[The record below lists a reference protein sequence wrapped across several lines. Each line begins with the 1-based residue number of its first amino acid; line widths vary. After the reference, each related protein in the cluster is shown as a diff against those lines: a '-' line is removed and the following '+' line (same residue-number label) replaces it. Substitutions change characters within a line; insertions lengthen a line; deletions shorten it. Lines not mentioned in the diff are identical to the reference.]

1 MTDQNRLKELRL
13 NKYSSQKKFY
23 DEIITK
29 ELGLN
34 ITLRTY
40 QNWEIPENG
49 IKSKPAQKLADYF
62 GVSIG
67 YLLGYSDSDFKNMTS
82 DSYDDNEKKRAL
94 QGLDKLLLMSGY
106 LSQNQMISAIKQTIN
121 KEVLTKEF
129 TSSEIIELPGEKQKE
144 IILDKANKQTEKI
157 LRKISF
163 LSIALS
169 YLDNSESELL
179 TIFYFLPDEEKEKLL
194 EIAKVLHKK
203 QNIPDD

>member
-1 MTDQNRLKELRL
+1 MSRLKELRIKRELTQQQLVDEL
-13 NKYSSQKKFY
+13 NETFPHNEKPFSKM
-23 DEIITK
+23 
-29 ELGLN
+29 N
-34 ITLRTY
+34 IS
-40 QNWEIPENG
+40 NWENGKHNIKPE
-49 IKSKPAQKLADYF
+49 KAQQLADYF
-62 GVSIG
+62 GVSVG

-106 LSQNQMISAIKQTIN
+106 LSKNQMISAIEQTIN

-157 LRKISF
+157 LSKISF

-194 EIAKVLHKK
+194 EIAKVFHKK
-203 QNIPDD
+203 

>member
-1 MTDQNRLKELRL
+1 MIKLNRIKELRQKEKL
-13 NKYSSQKKFY
+13 TQEELANKIGVTKRT
-23 DEIITK
+23 IIA
-29 ELGLN
+29 
-34 ITLRTY
+34 
-40 QNWEIPENG
+40 WEKGERQIKPE
-49 IKSKPAQKLADYF
+49 KAQQLADYF
-62 GVSIG
+62 RVSVG
-67 YLLGYSDSDFKNMTS
+67 YLLWYSDSDFKNMTS

-106 LSQNQMISAIKQTIN
+106 LSKNQMISAIEQTIN

-157 LRKISF
+157 LSKISF

-194 EIAKVLHKK
+194 EIAKVFHKK
-203 QNIPDD
+203 QNTPDD

>member
-1 MTDQNRLKELRL
+1 MNRLKELRQE
-13 NKYSSQKKFY
+13 KKVSQKAIAEMLAVNEK
-23 DEIITK
+23 TVS
-29 ELGLN
+29 
-34 ITLRTY
+34 R
-40 QNWEIPENG
+40 WENG
-49 IKSKPAQKLADYF
+49 ESNIKPEKAQQLADYF
-62 GVSIG
+62 GVSVG

-106 LSQNQMISAIKQTIN
+106 LSKNQMISAIEQTIN

-157 LRKISF
+157 LSKISF

-194 EIAKVLHKK
+194 EIAKVFHKK
-203 QNIPDD
+203 

>member
-1 MTDQNRLKELRL
+1 MNRLKELRQE
-13 NKYSSQKKFY
+13 KKVSQKAIAEMLAVNEK
-23 DEIITK
+23 TVS
-29 ELGLN
+29 
-34 ITLRTY
+34 R
-40 QNWEIPENG
+40 WENG
-49 IKSKPAQKLADYF
+49 ESNIKPEKAQQLADYF
-62 GVSIG
+62 RVSVG

-106 LSQNQMISAIKQTIN
+106 LSKNQMISAIEQTIN

-157 LRKISF
+157 LSKISF

-194 EIAKVLHKK
+194 EIAKVFHKK

>member
-1 MTDQNRLKELRL
+1 MSRLKELRIESELTQQQLVDKL
-13 NKYSSQKKFY
+13 NKTFPQNERPFSKM
-23 DEIITK
+23 
-29 ELGLN
+29 N
-34 ITLRTY
+34 IS
-40 QNWEIPENG
+40 NWENG
-49 IKSKPAQKLADYF
+49 KHNIKSEKAQQLADFF
-62 GVSIG
+62 GVSVG

-106 LSQNQMISAIKQTIN
+106 LSKNQMISAIEQTIN

-157 LRKISF
+157 LSKISF

-194 EIAKVLHKK
+194 EIAKVFHKK
-203 QNIPDD
+203 

>member
-1 MTDQNRLKELRL
+1 
-13 NKYSSQKKFY
+13 
-23 DEIITK
+23 
-29 ELGLN
+29 
-34 ITLRTY
+34 
-40 QNWEIPENG
+40 
-49 IKSKPAQKLADYF
+49 
-62 GVSIG
+62 
-67 YLLGYSDSDFKNMTS
+67 MTS

-106 LSQNQMISAIKQTIN
+106 LSKNQMISAIEQTIN

-157 LRKISF
+157 LSKISF

-194 EIAKVLHKK
+194 EIAKVFHKK
-203 QNIPDD
+203 QNTPDD

>member
-1 MTDQNRLKELRL
+1 MNRLKILRKEKSL
-13 NKYSSQKKFY
+13 SQVAFSKT
-23 DEIITK
+23 IGIP
-29 ELGLN
+29 
-34 ITLRTY
+34 LRTL
-40 QNWEIPENG
+40 QSWENG
-49 IKSKPAQKLADYF
+49 ESNIKPEKAQQLADYF
-62 GVSIG
+62 GVSVG

-106 LSQNQMISAIKQTIN
+106 LSKNQMISAIEQTIN

-157 LRKISF
+157 LSKISF

-194 EIAKVLHKK
+194 EIAKVFHKK
-203 QNIPDD
+203 QNTPDD

>member
-1 MTDQNRLKELRL
+1 MNRLKELRQE
-13 NKYSSQKKFY
+13 KKVSQKAIAEMLAVNEK
-23 DEIITK
+23 TVS
-29 ELGLN
+29 
-34 ITLRTY
+34 R
-40 QNWEIPENG
+40 WENG
-49 IKSKPAQKLADYF
+49 ESNIKPEKAQQLADYF
-62 GVSIG
+62 GVSVG

-106 LSQNQMISAIKQTIN
+106 LSKNQMISAIEQTIN

-144 IILDKANKQTEKI
+144 IILDKANKQTEQI
-157 LRKISF
+157 LSKISF

-194 EIAKVLHKK
+194 EIAKVFHKK
-203 QNIPDD
+203 

>member
-1 MTDQNRLKELRL
+1 MNRLKELRQEKKL
-13 NKYSSQKKFY
+13 SQK
-23 DEIITK
+23 
-29 ELGLN
+29 ELAEN
-34 ITLRTY
+34 IGVHYRTL
-40 QNWEIPENG
+40 QNWENGESQIKPE
-49 IKSKPAQKLADYF
+49 KAQQLADFF
-62 GVSIG
+62 GVSVG

-106 LSQNQMISAIKQTIN
+106 LSKNQMISAIEQTIN

-157 LRKISF
+157 LSKISF

-194 EIAKVLHKK
+194 EIAKVFHKK
-203 QNIPDD
+203 QNTPDD